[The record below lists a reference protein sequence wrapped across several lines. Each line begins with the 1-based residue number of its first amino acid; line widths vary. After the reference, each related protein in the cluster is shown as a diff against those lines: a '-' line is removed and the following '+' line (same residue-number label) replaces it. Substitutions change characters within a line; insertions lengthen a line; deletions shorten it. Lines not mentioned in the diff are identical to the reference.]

1 MSTIKLADAWKIIDI
16 SLNNNS
22 GMRSMPSPNIGLL
35 QLLVSAANKSASQ
48 VKLGNVQAVEQGNGK
63 VYKVTRRFFPRLAES
78 KSI

>member
-16 SLNNNS
+16 SLNNNN

-48 VKLGNVQAVEQGNGK
+48 VKLGNVQAVEQGNGFIQCNF
-63 VYKVTRRFFPRLAES
+63 V
-78 KSI
+78 